1 MNTITLLG
9 IALAL
14 AMDAFAVAAA
24 VAASLPGLTRRHV
37 FRLSWHFG
45 LFQFLM
51 PVIGWFLGAGLLGV
65 LRSAAYLVA
74 GGLLFFLGLRM
85 LWESRHPDT
94 RSSHYDPTRGWSLV
108 GLSIATSLDALA
120 VGVSLALVQ
129 VSIIKAALVIGTVA
143 AALTFIGTRV
153 GRTAGAYCGQWA
165 ERFGGAVLIVI
176 AGNILFAH

>member
-24 VAASLPGLTRRHV
+24 VAASLPRLTQRHV

-65 LRSAAYLVA
+65 LRNAAYLVA

-85 LWESRHPDT
+85 IWESRRPET
-94 RSSHYDPTRGWSLV
+94 RSRHYDPTRGWSLV
-108 GLSIATSLDALA
+108 GLSIATSIDALA
-120 VGVSLALVQ
+120 VGVSLALVK
-129 VSIIKAALVIGTVA
+129 VSIVKASLVIGVVA
-143 AALTFIGTRV
+143 AVITFIGTLA
-153 GRTAGAYCGQWA
+153 GRTAGAYIGQWA
-165 ERFGGAVLIVI
+165 ERSGGAVLIAI
-176 AGNILFAH
+176 ACNILYNR

>member
-24 VAASLPGLTRRHV
+24 VSASLRSMTGRHV

-51 PVIGWFLGAGLLGV
+51 PVIGWGVGAGLLTV
-65 LRSAAYLVA
+65 MRDAAHMVA
-74 GGLLFFLGLRM
+74 CGLLFFLGLRM
-85 LWESRHPDT
+85 IWESRHPET
-94 RSSHYDPTRGWSLV
+94 RSQHYDPTRGWSLV
-108 GLSIATSLDALA
+108 GLSVATSIDALA
-120 VGVSLALVQ
+120 VGVSLALVK
-129 VSIIKAALVIGTVA
+129 VSIVKASLVIGVVA
-143 AALTFIGTRV
+143 AAITFIGTRV

-165 ERFGGAVLIVI
+165 ERAGGAVLIAI
-176 AGNILFAH
+176 ACNILYNQ